1 MTRLW
6 QKRDLEGA
14 DVGPPGPLPERLAR
28 WTPSALANLQRTP
41 VGWGLRGFYFVP
53 YVAPA
58 PVPPEIARLWARLA
72 LQGAGL
78 LEAYEAAV
86 AAADITTQ
94 IIAADAQSW
103 RRADPTLITMAAAL
117 GLTDADVDTLFRS
130 AAALA
135 KAAGVDVI

>member
-14 DVGPPGPLPERLAR
+14 DVGPPGPLPRELAR
-28 WTPSALANLQRTP
+28 WTPSALTNLQRTP
-41 VGWGLRGFYFVP
+41 VSWGLRGFYFVP

-58 PVPPEIARLWARLA
+58 PVPVEIARLWARLA

-103 RRADPTLITMAAAL
+103 RRADPTLIDMATAL
-117 GLTDADVDTLFRS
+117 GLTADDVDDLFR
-130 AAALA
+130 AAEALA
-135 KAAGVDVI
+135 RAAGVPVI